1 MPETVKLQRSN
12 ANPDMASS
20 TTKTPATQTT
30 PGNRKTPVQ
39 PRTRD
44 GIFVIDAGTMDWEAT
59 GKDGLALKTVRDDQ
73 SKGHFLG
80 AVGFEP
86 LMRSGLHQH
95 QGVASSYFVRGG
107 ITDYSGSSRLRDVG
121 INLKGAT
128 HDAIAYD
135 TTLLI
140 SKLEGPVTY
149 PEDSGQLHHLH
160 SGAHHGSVIN
170 ERPDQPPNIYV
181 PTDSMPAFDTG
192 VVGVNRQMLFDY
204 SGVGDNH
211 RMVLWSL
218 APGSDVPAFQTTAP
232 LEFWVE
238 AGDLSINKAVAHA
251 NCFAIMEPGTTVRI
265 SSRFGARVFV
275 WIEGPAQPAELPNPD
290 LLFGY

>member
-1 MPETVKLQRSN
+1 MTRS
-12 ANPDMASS
+12 
-20 TTKTPATQTT
+20 
-30 PGNRKTPVQ
+30 RKQPVA
-39 PRTRD
+39 PRTSN
-44 GIFVIDAGTMDWEAT
+44 GVYMIDAGTMPWEAT
-59 GKDGLALKTVRDDQ
+59 GKDGLALKTVRDNQ

-95 QGVASSYFVRGG
+95 QGVATSYFVQGG
-107 ITDYSGSSRLRDVG
+107 ITDYSGSSRPRDVG

-135 TTLLI
+135 KALLI

-149 PEDSGQLHHLH
+149 PEDSGELHHLH

-181 PTDSMPAFDTG
+181 PTEDSPVFDSG
-192 VVGVNRQMLFDY
+192 VAGVDRVMLFDY
-204 SGVGDNH
+204 AGVGDNH
-211 RMVLWSL
+211 RMVLWRM
-218 APGSDVPAFQTTAP
+218 APGKTIPAFRPTAP

-238 AGDLSINKAVAHA
+238 AGDISVNGTPAHA
-251 NCFAIMEPGTTVRI
+251 NCFVICEPGDAITVT
-265 SSRFGARVFV
+265 SQFGARVFV
-275 WIEGPAQPAELPNPD
+275 WIEGPGEPVELAHPD